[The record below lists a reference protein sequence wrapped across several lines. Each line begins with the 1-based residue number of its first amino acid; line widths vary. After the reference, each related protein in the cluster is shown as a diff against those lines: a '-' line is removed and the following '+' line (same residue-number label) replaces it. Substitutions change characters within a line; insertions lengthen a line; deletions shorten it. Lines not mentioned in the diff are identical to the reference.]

1 MVSPELKRLETMI
14 LVYATGEPGFLEFA
28 TASNHRLLPSGA
40 TILAVA
46 DGERT
51 TELLD
56 EHTFQRMTDTE
67 YYELQG
73 MLNHVRQYEQLR

>member
-1 MVSPELKRLETMI
+1 MI

-28 TASNHRLLPSGA
+28 TANNHRLLPSGA
-40 TILAVA
+40 KILAVA
-46 DGERT
+46 DGERA

-56 EHTFQRMTDTE
+56 EQTFNRMTDEE

-73 MLNHVRQYEQLR
+73 MLNHVRQYKQQS

>member
-1 MVSPELKRLETMI
+1 MI

-28 TASNHRLLPSGA
+28 TASKKSLLPSGA
-40 TILAVA
+40 KVLAIA

-51 TELLD
+51 TELLG
-56 EHTFQRMTDTE
+56 ENTFHRMTDEE

-73 MLNHVRQYEQLR
+73 MIKQVRQSGQLD